1 MPERSSQAP
10 FEAAGLLDC
19 SCLLLNQSL
28 YGYSVF
34 DISAKGHT

>member
-10 FEAAGLLDC
+10 FEAASLLDG
-19 SCLLLNQSL
+19 SYLWLDQSL
-28 YGYSVF
+28 YGYSGF